1 MRTMRK
7 NMQNIYKIAVIA
19 VMGAVSTVLM
29 MFSFSVPL
37 MPSFIKLDFSEL
49 PALIT
54 SFTMGPVAGVVVC
67 LIKNLINLTM
77 TTTAGVGELS
87 NFLLG
92 AAFVLT
98 AGLIYRHQK
107 TRKAAIIGSLIG
119 AVVMAVISLPV
130 NYFIT
135 YPFYSNFM
143 PMEIIMDMYR
153 AINSGIES
161 LWQAL
166 LIFNVPF
173 TFIKAMCSV
182 LVTCLVYQKLTPVM
196 NGSFQKA

>member
-54 SFTMGPVAGVVVC
+54 SFTLGPVAGVVVC

-98 AGLIYRHQK
+98 AGFIYRHQK

-143 PMEIIMDMYR
+143 PMEVIMKMYR
-153 AINSGIES
+153 DINSGIEN

>member
-54 SFTMGPVAGVVVC
+54 SFTLGPVAGVVVC

-98 AGLIYRHQK
+98 AGLIYRHRK

-143 PMEIIMDMYR
+143 PMEVIMKMYSD
-153 AINSGIES
+153 INSGIEN

>member
-1 MRTMRK
+1 MKTK
-7 NMQNIYKIAVIA
+7 QVIYKIAVIA

-29 MFSFSVPL
+29 MFSFPVPL
-37 MPSFIKLDFSEL
+37 MPGFIKLDFSEL

-54 SFTMGPVAGVVVC
+54 AFTLGPVSGVVVC
-67 LIKNLINLTM
+67 FIKNMINLTM
-77 TTTAGVGELS
+77 TTTAGVGELA
-87 NFLLG
+87 NFLIG

-98 AGLIYRHQK
+98 AGLMYRRSK
-107 TRKAAIIGSLIG
+107 TRKGAIIASVTG

-135 YPFYSNFM
+135 YPFYTNFM
-143 PMEIIMDMYR
+143 PMEVIMGMYR
-153 AINSGIES
+153 DINSGIEN

-166 LIFNVPF
+166 MIFNMPF

-196 NGSFQKA
+196 RGSFQKT